1 MSSGAA
7 SREAHTR
14 LYVNNNYEG
23 LYTIVEWLD
32 TDFLQKHFGEN
43 SGHMYKFVFDNDAAL
58 AGWAPFTFQLC
69 GTGPGLV
76 RADPVYPGDAEGR
89 PTG

>member
-58 AGWAPFTFQLC
+58 AGRRRLPSNMWDRT
-69 GTGPGLV
+69 
-76 RADPVYPGDAEGR
+76 R
-89 PTG
+89 PCTCRSRLPRRR